1 MIGQPRENGWR
12 APGRTATVSRVL
24 MATSQVGDFL
34 LLSKLGEGGMGAV
47 YKARQVS
54 LDRLVALKILTPQLA
69 DNAEF
74 IARFQREARATAKL
88 NHPHIIAGFDVGQA
102 AGYHYFAMEFVEG
115 ESLKARIKREGALPE
130 AEVLRIGAAVAS
142 ALAHAHAAGIVHRDV
157 KPDNILLDKDRTP
170 KLADLGLVKA
180 EQEKEDGSLTK
191 SGATV
196 GTPHYIAPEQAR
208 GERDLDGR
216 ADTYALGCT
225 LYHAATGQT
234 PFDGATTAVIMVKH
248 LNDRMPHPRFLRAD
262 LSDGFCAILA
272 RMLARDRE
280 DRYEDLKDAAA
291 DMELALAGQEPQ
303 CGRLPPAKL
312 NFLPIPG
319 TGKVGSSSRHQ
330 RILPRDSTS
339 KLESLGDRDR
349 KRARPAAAQLNW
361 RPVAAGGAVAVLLLL
376 VIALKGSATPP
387 KTPDKLALLESPA
400 AEAAKT
406 PAVVVPAALK
416 EDVAA
421 AQAPERP
428 APVSQGALRY
438 DFNSPE
444 SYAAFA
450 RSFSPG
456 GQYVI
461 CGVYHDKQLVNERWT
476 GAQEHRAGLVRVSF
490 KRDDAQ
496 KGVYGRALQEWICG
510 EKTWAG
516 DWTLRC
522 KVRFIFAEPNKG
534 SAQIGLYFDFRTN
547 GTEVTGCFF
556 QHSAYYKQ
564 LYGGL
569 NIYKQMVPNVGMVE
583 ISGSKSKAHFK
594 PDGVYELAFSRSGN
608 TLRCESGGV
617 EMFSGELPAEILG
630 NMNRNPLCIGVL
642 GSQPENTTIELDD
655 LRFEA
660 SAASRPAVVEPS
672 VPPLAPASG
681 TNLFNG
687 RDLSNWKIRF
697 GKWRAENGLLYGQGE
712 GGNGILLSRQRIP
725 QDFDLS
731 VEFAENRGGHMV
743 FEAPGCTLV
752 VIYNVGSPVLLK
764 ATATGAADIPQLAA
778 SQARVA
784 ASDRV
789 LRVLRVGEKVSV
801 FMDGRQVIAPTAT
814 PAGAEPFSFQLYC
827 RGKGETVHKSL
838 RFSAPAS
845 K

>member
-1 MIGQPRENGWR
+1 
-12 APGRTATVSRVL
+12 

-54 LDRLVALKILTPQLA
+54 LDRVVALKILTPQLA
-69 DNAEF
+69 GNDEF

-102 AGYHYFAMEFVEG
+102 AGYHYFAMEFIEG

-157 KPDNILLDKDRTP
+157 KPDNILLAQDGTP

-180 EQEKEDGSLTK
+180 AQEKEDGSLTK

-248 LNDRMPHPRFLRAD
+248 LNDRMPHPRFLGAD
-262 LSDGFCAILA
+262 LSDGCCAILA

-280 DRYEDLKDAAA
+280 DRYEDLQDAAA
-291 DMELALAGQEPQ
+291 DMELVLAGQEPQ
-303 CGRLPPAKL
+303 CGRLPAGKL

-349 KRARPAAAQLNW
+349 KRARPVAARFNW
-361 RPVAAGGAVAVLLLL
+361 WPFAAGGAAVAVLAF
-376 VIALKGSATPP
+376 VFTFKGSSTPP
-387 KTPDKLALLESPA
+387 PKPPEKPALPGPVATEAA
-400 AEAAKT
+400 AEPVVAV
-406 PAVVVPAALK
+406 PAVLGQEAASGNPQ
-416 EDVAA
+416 VS
-421 AQAPERP
+421 ERHAH
-428 APVSQGALRY
+428 APVAHGPWRF
-438 DFNSPE
+438 DFNTPE
-444 SYAAFA
+444 DYAAFA
-450 RSFSPG
+450 RTFVPCG
-456 GQYVI
+456 EYVNF
-461 CGVYHDKQLVNERWT
+461 GVSRDKQNSSERWT
-476 GAQEHRAGLVRVSF
+476 GMQEHRDGRVRVTF

-496 KGVYGRALQEWICG
+496 KGVWGRALQEWSSAG
-510 EKTWAG
+510 KTWTG

-522 KVRFIFAEPNKG
+522 KVRFGFSEPGKG
-534 SAQIGLYFDFRTN
+534 SAQFGLYFDRRAN
-547 GTEVTGCFF
+547 GTEITGCFF
-556 QHSAYYKQ
+556 QHSAYYQQ

-569 NIYKQMVPNVGMVE
+569 NIYKQLVPNVGIAE
-583 ISGSKSKAHFK
+583 ISGPKCKAQYK
-594 PDGVYELAFSRSGN
+594 PDGVYELAFSRRGSK
-608 TLRCESGGV
+608 LRCEANGM
-617 EMFSGELPAEILG
+617 EMFAGEIPAEVLDKMNG
-630 NMNRNPLCIGVL
+630 NPFCFGVQ
-642 GSQPENTTIELDD
+642 GSHPELTTIELDD
-655 LRFEA
+655 LRVEA
-660 SAASRPAVVEPS
+660 SAAAPVADTQT
-672 VPPLAPASG
+672 VPPPAAG
-681 TNLFNG
+681 TDLFNG

-712 GGNGILLSRQRIP
+712 DGNGVILSHRRIP
-725 QDFDLS
+725 QEFDLS
-731 VEFAENRGGHMV
+731 AEFTPNRGGHMV

-764 ATATGAADIPQLAA
+764 ATATGAADVPQLAA

-789 LRVLRVGEKVSV
+789 LRVLRVREKVSV
-801 FMDGRQVIAPTAT
+801 FMDGREVIAPTAT
-814 PAGAEPFSFQLYC
+814 PASIEPFTFSLYC
-827 RGKGETVHKSL
+827 RARGETVLKAL
-838 RFSAPAS
+838 RYSEPVA